1 MKQLGVP
8 MTASGVIQQI
18 PKLLLPFNFA
28 KALMNSALAMVL
40 LPDACG
46 PVNTM
51 KSLISISQAE
61 TGPKLL
67 IVSFGMTFFSY
78 FIQVVPEY

>member
-1 MKQLGVP
+1 MENRILF
-8 MTASGVIQQI
+8 
-18 PKLLLPFNFA
+18 KLLKKKMLF
-28 KALMNSALAMVL
+28 AMVL